1 MFFALGFAAGA
12 VRSDL
17 SVPEALAKALS
28 LYLMVAIGLKGGAAV
43 ATPGAS
49 EGLLPALAGGVLL
62 GLLLPLPAFALLRL
76 ATRLDRDTAAA
87 VSAHY
92 GSVSVV
98 TFAAAA
104 GALTSAG
111 IAYEGFMPAVLAAM
125 ETPAILTALLL
136 ARMGNGV
143 DRPPGDG
150 AGAIYGAGPPA
161 APVSHLLKDVFLN
174 GSVVLL
180 LGSFLIGWIGGM
192 PAKAQLSVFTE
203 GLFPGALCLFLL
215 EMGLVAIRQLRAAGR
230 GLEPALIGFGL
241 LMPLLGAAGGLLVG
255 HLAGLSPG
263 GRGLMTV
270 LAASA
275 SYIAVP
281 AAMRL
286 ALPRADA
293 GVYVTLSL
301 AVTFPFNVVVGIP
314 LYLWAAGAT
323 G

>member
-1 MFFALGFAAGA
+1 VTGLAALIPPPVLFFALGFGAGA

-17 SVPEALAKALS
+17 AVPDALAKALS
-28 LYLMVAIGLKGGAAV
+28 LYLMVAIGLKGGAAI
-43 ATPGAS
+43 AMPGAA

-62 GLLLPLPAFALLRL
+62 GLLLPLPAFAALRL
-76 ATRLDRDTAAA
+76 VTKLDRDTAAA

-104 GALTSAG
+104 GTLTSAG

-136 ARMGNGV
+136 ARTG
-143 DRPPGDG
+143 G
-150 AGAIYGAGPPA
+150 AAQKLPMK
-161 APVSHLLKDVFLN
+161 HLMKDVFLN

-180 LGSFLIGWIGGM
+180 LGSFAIGWIGGL

-215 EMGLVAIRQLRAAGR
+215 EMGLVAIRQLRNAGR

-241 LMPLLGAAGGLLVG
+241 VMPLLGAAGGLLVG

-270 LAASA
+270 LGASA

-293 GVYVTLSL
+293 GIYVTLSL
-301 AVTFPFNVVVGIP
+301 AVTFPFNVLIGIP
-314 LYLWAAGAT
+314 LYLWVAGAT